1 MIVILTSLLFQCD
14 FVRALEQCNR
24 SVHVR
29 FFTQVKTDPACLGQN
44 VMRPGFFCGY
54 DLITDLFG
62 EGNIHK
68 RVAVDVTDLAF
79 ADAKFRAAEAVWM
92 GFDALPGK

>member
-1 MIVILTSLLFQCD
+1 MMWFGFLCCD
-14 FVRALEQCNR
+14 
-24 SVHVR
+24 
-29 FFTQVKTDPACLGQN
+29 
-44 VMRPGFFCGY
+44 
-54 DLITDLFG
+54 DLIADLFW

-92 GFDALPGK
+92 GFDSLLCEQGVNYLF